1 MATTYDVITK
11 DHNYVGNY
19 ATKSE
24 AKAAIGRAITRN
36 GTPSN
41 YYKIVPIKEKR
52 QKNPSLISSNDTDWI
67 PVHAIRRCANGDI
80 QILTEKGTL
89 SNPGKK
95 KKILGKLKGLFSAGA
110 KAVGLRN
117 PNTWGTSYFTSLN
130 AAIRYYHDYGDDI
143 NDVKRKIAEGSI
155 HIGKPPKSPG
165 QRITT
170 IDGGKRYAITES

>member
-52 QKNPSLISSNDTDWI
+52 QKNPSLISSNDTDWV
-67 PVHAIRRCANGDI
+67 PCHAIRRCANGDI

-110 KAVGLRN
+110 KAVGLKN
-117 PNTWGTSYFTSLN
+117 PTNRYVGSDSKY
-130 AAIRYYHDYGDDI
+130 RYYEDSK
-143 NDVKRKIAEGSI
+143 VKIVKI
-155 HIGKPPKSPG
+155 KK
-165 QRITT
+165 
-170 IDGGKRYAITES
+170 